1 MSICFLNDK
10 YLEIQDAKISPLDR
24 GFLFGDAIYEVIIA
38 LNKKPFELDAH
49 IERLKKNISKLKYS
63 IDDHINFREIV
74 SEIISKNKN
83 LNQVIYIQISRG
95 TDQIRDHIPGNNLS
109 PTIFVSSH
117 ELKTDFSLS
126 TGEKAILLED
136 FRWRKSQIKATSLL
150 ANVIYRSAAKDR
162 DVFETILFENGF
174 ITEGAVSNVFC
185 CKDNKIITPP
195 LSENIL
201 PGITRK
207 VILEV
212 IQDISLEYEESKIPI
227 ESFLEADEIWVTNS
241 TKGIIPIIDLDGK
254 KIGSGNPGE
263 KYLKVSEAFMAKLL
277 D

>member
-63 IDDHINFREIV
+63 IDDQINFEEIV

-185 CKDNKIITPP
+185 CTDNKIITPP

-227 ESFLEADEIWVTNS
+227 ESFLEAEEIWVTNS

>member
-63 IDDHINFREIV
+63 IDDQINFEEIV

-150 ANVIYRSAAKDR
+150 ANVIYRSAAKDK

-185 CKDNKIITPP
+185 CTDNKIITPP

-241 TKGIIPIIDLDGK
+241 TKGIIPIIDIDGK

>member
-49 IERLKKNISKLKYS
+49 IERLKKNISKLKYP
-63 IDDHINFREIV
+63 IDDQINFEEIV

-150 ANVIYRSAAKDR
+150 ANVIYRSAAKDK

-185 CKDNKIITPP
+185 CTDNKIITPP

-263 KYLKVSEAFMAKLL
+263 KYLKVSEAFMTKLL

>member
-1 MSICFLNDK
+1 M
-10 YLEIQDAKISPLDR
+10 
-24 GFLFGDAIYEVIIA
+24 
-38 LNKKPFELDAH
+38 
-49 IERLKKNISKLKYS
+49 
-63 IDDHINFREIV
+63 
-74 SEIISKNKN
+74 
-83 LNQVIYIQISRG
+83 
-95 TDQIRDHIPGNNLS
+95 
-109 PTIFVSSH
+109 SSH

-150 ANVIYRSAAKDR
+150 ANVIYRSAAKDKG
-162 DVFETILFENGF
+162 VFETILFENGF

-185 CKDNKIITPP
+185 CTDNKIITPP

-227 ESFLEADEIWVTNS
+227 ESFLEAKEIWVTNS